1 MVTGLIKLG
10 LSWIF
15 FIERNENIDF
25 DGYNINRILNFVIV
39 EFRWNFR
46 NQYVSDQYGFFIEL
60 ISLES
65 CELIER

>member
-1 MVTGLIKLG
+1 MLDGELMVTGLIKLG

-46 NQYVSDQYGFFIEL
+46 NQ
-60 ISLES
+60 
-65 CELIER
+65 